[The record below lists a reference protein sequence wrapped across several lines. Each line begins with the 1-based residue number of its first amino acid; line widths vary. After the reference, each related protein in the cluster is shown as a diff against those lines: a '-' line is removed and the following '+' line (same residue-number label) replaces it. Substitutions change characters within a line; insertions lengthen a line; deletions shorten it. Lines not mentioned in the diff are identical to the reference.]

1 GSQPQ
6 RNRRPH
12 PQLPRPWLLRSRAR
26 RRNLRG
32 VDNNKQF
39 VIRRPAMAERP
50 ADKAMAERQGAT
62 AMADRPGGPAV
73 MDRPG
78 GPVEPDKDTP
88 EWGAV
93 QPEKDTPEWGAV
105 QPEVPVRGRVERGT
119 PERERWAREQAR
131 RALFDAEQAEREEV
145 GRAGLIPTVVPRGP
159 MVALRYRCQMCG
171 AEDTAGKPLGEL
183 SLRTAMELERGGQ
196 HTHGCGP
203 DRFGVAQLVG
213 GMLVLP
219 EEEPV

>member
-1 GSQPQ
+1 
-6 RNRRPH
+6 
-12 PQLPRPWLLRSRAR
+12 
-26 RRNLRG
+26 
-32 VDNNKQF
+32 
-39 VIRRPAMAERP
+39 MAERP
-50 ADKAMAERQGAT
+50 VDKAMAERQSAT

-78 GPVEPDKDTP
+78 GPVV
-88 EWGAV
+88 A
-93 QPEKDTPEWGAV
+93 EKDTPEWGAE

-171 AEDTAGKPLGEL
+171 AEYTAEKPLGEL

-203 DRFGVAQLVG
+203 DRFGIAQLVG
-213 GMLVLP
+213 GMLVVE
-219 EEEPV
+219 EEEPVPAEPPVAETPTAPLGTATPPARAEREIHA